1 MSASES
7 ESSTTSKE
15 DNSEMYNREFYLEDE
30 HSSEEAK
37 TLGNSNVEAY
47 QDEPLADQ
55 DWLDNYARE
64 TEQDRLQQQEN
75 MRRMQGETPLDV
87 WYVFT

>member
-7 ESSTTSKE
+7 ESSATLKE
-15 DNSEMYNREFYLEDE
+15 DNSEMYNRECDLEDEE

-37 TLGNSNVEAY
+37 TLGYSNVEAY

-75 MRRMQGETPLDV
+75 MRRMQGEAPLDV
-87 WYVFT
+87 W